1 MVDFSGKV
9 ALVTGATGNLGQGVV
24 HSLLKAHARV
34 VAVDRDAGQLTLR
47 YQNLIG
53 VHCAAVD
60 LTDAAQVKT
69 LLSQAHA
76 VWGRLDSV
84 VNIAGGFRMG
94 SLLHETTEADWDYM
108 LDLNTRTVFHV
119 CREAIPYLLQQGGKV
134 VNIAARAALQV
145 KPQMA
150 AYCVSKAAVVTLT
163 QALAEEYKH
172 RGININCILPSI
184 IDTPQN
190 RAAMP
195 GADFSQW
202 VSVQALADVVLFLTS
217 DAARAI
223 HGAAI
228 PTYGVN

>member
-1 MVDFSGKV
+1 MFSGKV
-9 ALVTGATGNLGQGVV
+9 ALVTGAAGNLGHGIVR
-24 HSLLKAHARV
+24 SLLKTNARV
-34 VAVDRDAGQLTLR
+34 LAVDKDLAALHNR
-47 YQNLIG
+47 YQNLLGIQSQ
-53 VHCAAVD
+53 AAD
-60 LTDAAQVKT
+60 LTNAAAVKT
-69 LLSQAHA
+69 LLQEATR
-76 VWGRLDSV
+76 VWNRLDIV
-84 VNIAGGFRMG
+84 INVAGGFRMG
-94 SLLHETTEADWDYM
+94 PLLHETTDADWDGM
-108 LDLNTRTVFHV
+108 LDLNTRTAFHV
-119 CREAIPYLLQQGGKV
+119 CREAIPYLLQQGNGKV
-134 VNIAARAALQV
+134 INIAARAALQV

-163 QALAEEYKH
+163 QALAEEYKQ

-202 VSVQALADVVLFLTS
+202 VSVQALADVVLFLAS

>member
-1 MVDFSGKV
+1 MLNGKV
-9 ALVTGATGNLGQGVV
+9 ALVTGAAGNLGHGIVQTL
-24 HSLLKAHARV
+24 SKMHARII
-34 VAVDRDAGQLTLR
+34 AVDKDSSALHNR
-47 YQNLIG
+47 YQNLLGI
-53 VHCAAVD
+53 HSQAAD
-60 LTDAAQVKT
+60 LTDAASVRT
-69 LLSQAHA
+69 LLQQAA
-76 VWGRLDSV
+76 GVWNRLDIV
-84 VNIAGGFRMG
+84 VNVAGGFRMG
-94 SLLHETTEADWDYM
+94 PLVHETSDAEWDGM

-119 CREAIPYLLQQGGKV
+119 CREALPYLLEQGGGKII
-134 VNIAARAALQV
+134 NIAARAALQV

-150 AYCVSKAAVVTLT
+150 AYCVSKSAVITLT

-195 GADFSQW
+195 GADFRQW
-202 VSVQALADVVLFLTS
+202 VSVQALADVVLFLAS